1 MNKYV
6 IGRAT
11 FDNHGFRDGTLYF
24 ESFSTKAWSSELI
37 DALIFNDSTQANIT
51 LMDLKDN
58 GLLPFDS
65 EVWMVDA
72 KRLFKTRLKGK

>member
-11 FDNHGFRDGTLYF
+11 FDAHGFRDGTLYL
-24 ESFSTKAWSSELI
+24 ESFRDKTWSSELI
-37 DALIFNDSTQANIT
+37 DALIFNDDTQANIT
-51 LMDLKDN
+51 LTHYKDT
-58 GLLPFDS
+58 GALPFDT

-72 KRLFKTRLKGK
+72 KRLFKTKLKGK